1 MTYCML
7 TTVDNPYD
15 PSENFGDWY
24 RWDCGHGY
32 NTCGMLARFQYTS
45 DQFTDEENN
54 YEIERAIDTII
65 KNDPL
70 NRWKKIK
77 KTTSEPA

>member
-24 RWDCGHGY
+24 RWDCDHGY

-77 KTTSEPA
+77 KTTSESA